1 MSFTESYM
9 MIRKSLG
16 DMKMFGIKKFEKCG
30 CFFLWQKEKTIVWAI
45 ALLSAHDNEGFLSEV
60 LLSEYSSSVLYSQS
74 EIRWKAHRFE
84 CLLKFYPILNSLTL
98 AYQDMFKLCT
108 KHRNMR
114 ITDWTIGWQWCK
126 SVEKFYF
133 IRCIKIS
140 LLAKIF

>member
-1 MSFTESYM
+1 MDAICRDFDGYGWKIGNGALHIKMSFTESYM

-84 CLLKFYPILNSLTL
+84 CLVKFSLSYFEFSNFGLSRYVQTL
-98 AYQDMFKLCT
+98 HKT
-108 KHRNMR
+108 
-114 ITDWTIGWQWCK
+114 
-126 SVEKFYF
+126 
-133 IRCIKIS
+133 
-140 LLAKIF
+140 